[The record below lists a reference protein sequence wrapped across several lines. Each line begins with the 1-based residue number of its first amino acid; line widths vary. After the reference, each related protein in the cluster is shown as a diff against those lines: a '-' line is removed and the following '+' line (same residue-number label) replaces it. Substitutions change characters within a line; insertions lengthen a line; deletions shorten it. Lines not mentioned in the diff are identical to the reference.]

1 MINTT
6 LIWLL
11 LIPVIL
17 SAITIYLIPRL
28 SKGQVPLLH
37 TIVIAVGGIFVSS
50 SILYASFY
58 IGKSTQ
64 TADNQIINGEV
75 TGKNREHDSYKRP
88 YDCNCRSVTRC
99 SGSGKNR
106 SCSSDRVCDTCWEDR
121 YTVKWTCHSNIGSW
135 TIDSLDRTTRAVYA
149 SPDPARYT
157 QINIGDPASKSI
169 GYTNY
174 IKAVPDS
181 LFRPAAEDLKNRYSL
196 SIPEYPINIYDFY
209 RVDRVIPVG
218 LNIPNLKEWND
229 LLSNALK
236 RLGPEKQANAVIVIT
251 KIADENY
258 FYALQDAWVG
268 GKKNDIVVVIG
279 APQFP
284 QKPAWVRVMA
294 LTDNDLFR
302 VKLRD
307 SIKDIDELNAQGV
320 VSALSDAT
328 MKHYKRKSMKD
339 FEYLDAQIDPPMWF
353 TFIIVA
359 LIILSYAGFWF
370 FWYKEG
376 QKIEAW
382 AEKMK
387 NIRGYRRL

>member
-11 LIPVIL
+11 LIPIIL

-37 TIVIAVGGIFVSS
+37 TIVIAVAGIFVSS

-75 TGKNREHDSYKRP
+75 TGKNREHGSYKRP